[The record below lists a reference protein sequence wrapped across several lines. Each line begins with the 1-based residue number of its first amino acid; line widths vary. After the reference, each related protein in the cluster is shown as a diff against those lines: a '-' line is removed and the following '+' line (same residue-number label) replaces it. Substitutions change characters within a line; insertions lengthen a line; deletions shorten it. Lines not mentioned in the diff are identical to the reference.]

1 MRVVSLLEE
10 ALAAGQAA
18 WPEVSID
25 RVALGRAVDRA
36 LAGDHTPGGLRLA
49 DLYLACASLSG
60 DPAALRALD
69 AIIRTAA
76 ARAAGELGQPGW
88 LADEIALTLRDRLLV
103 TDGEAEGRLSSY
115 LGHGPLD
122 RWLAVAAART
132 GLNALR
138 ARRREQPLDES
149 RLAGLPSP
157 DDDPELD
164 LLRRRH
170 RAAFEAAIRDAFA
183 GLESARDRNLLRL
196 YYFDRLGLDRLARIY
211 NVHSS
216 TVSRWLAAVRQTVF
230 DETVRLLVERL
241 GLPESELASLLRL
254 LQSDL
259 EVTLSRLL
267 APAS

>member
-1 MRVVSLLEE
+1 MRFMPVLDE
-10 ALAAGQAA
+10 ALAAGQVA
-18 WPEVSID
+18 WPEVRID
-25 RVALGRAVDRA
+25 REALRRTVDKA
-36 LAGDHTPGGLRLA
+36 LAGDQAPGSLRLA

-69 AIIRTAA
+69 TMIRAAA

-88 LADEIALTLRDRLLV
+88 LADEIALTLRERLLV
-103 TDGEAEGRLSSY
+103 SDGEAEGRLSSY

-138 ARRREQPLDES
+138 ARRREQPLDDS
-149 RLAGLPSP
+149 RLAALPSP
-157 DDDPELD
+157 EDDPELD

-170 RAAFEAAIRDAFA
+170 RAAFETAIRDAFA

-196 YYFDRLGLDRLARIY
+196 YYFDRVGLDRLAQMY
-211 NVHSS
+211 NVHGS

-230 DETVRLLVERL
+230 DQTVRLLVERL
-241 GLPESELASLLRL
+241 GLPDSELASMLRL

-267 APAS
+267 APTT